1 MKTTF
6 IGLGMTVILF
16 FYGYIFSMVGLDHNS
31 HEKMV
36 RSGEQVGSEHGENS
50 H

>member
-1 MKTTF
+1 MKTIF
-6 IGLGMTVILF
+6 IGLGMAVILF
-16 FYGYIFSMVGLDHNS
+16 FYGYVFSMVGLDHNS

-36 RSGEQVGSEHGENS
+36 RSSEQVGSGHGESS